1 MRDLNGRNALV
12 TGGSGGIGV
21 YIARALARAGANVVV
36 CGRREDALSEVA
48 AELREMGVQADAV
61 AADLYDLTQ
70 LDSLIERSE
79 AALGPLDVLVNNA
92 GVENA
97 AEFAPAMSSRLWS
110 T

>member
-1 MRDLNGRNALV
+1 
-12 TGGSGGIGV
+12 
-21 YIARALARAGANVVV
+21 VVV

-48 AELREMGVQADAV
+48 AELREMGVRADAV
-61 AADLYDLTQ
+61 TADLYDLTQ

-97 AEFAPAMSSRLWS
+97 AEFAPAMSSRLCS